1 MIAGVATTLPAAPAW
16 ADCEQ
21 PLYIIA
27 HRCNDPADVPNVVL
41 AQEVNAIEA
50 DFSWGSPTEFV
61 PDRWVVDHDGVF
73 AWSTDIDDWLGG
85 VSLTLDLADSP
96 LGLVILDIKDPD
108 GPLLDLY
115 SHVRGSLGPDIN
127 LLFSIPD
134 FEEKEQFEDILS
146 QINADPRA
154 AVAVDYLSG
163 DEQTMSAVDNYFRT
177 AGFDKYWF
185 GDGYNVTVETPQSV
199 EDNVADAIDIRDSG
213 ADCDAFHGVYTWT
226 YEKETTITGF
236 LLEGV
241 NGVMMNADECHDIV
255 GVGDGVWTPLEA
267 VNFAK
272 TLTGTVFAAPEAN
285 PFRYATPDITC
296 PADQVVECTAPGG
309 TWGGD
314 TQLAEFYAAAGASI
328 DNCDEVTVIDDGP
341 LFYGVGQP
349 TEVTFTATDAGV
361 CSPTNSCTASVT
373 VQDTQAPQI
382 DCPADIAV
390 DPESPEGTVVTFAA
404 AAVDVCDGAPAVVCP
419 ASGETFE
426 IGSETEVFCTA
437 TDAAGHQDVCSL
449 HVKVYTPEE
458 VVENMESAAAAL
470 AGSLNPGQLNS
481 LLVHLEIVM
490 SAIEK
495 NKHNQLCNK
504 LEDIVDQVDGWID
517 DGTVTPQQGQPLIDS
532 ALNLLAT
539 FACQ

>member
-1 MIAGVATTLPAAPAW
+1 MVAALATALPAAPAR
-16 ADCEQ
+16 AACDQ

-73 AWSTDIDDWLGG
+73 AWSTDIDDWLDG
-85 VSLTLDLADSP
+85 VILTLSLADSP

-127 LLFSIPD
+127 LLLSIPD
-134 FEEKEQFEDILS
+134 FEEKEQFEAILS

-163 DEQTMSAVDNYFRT
+163 DEQTMSAVDSYFSDT
-177 AGFDKYWF
+177 GFTKYWF

-226 YEKETTITGF
+226 YEKQSTITGF

-255 GVGDGVWTPLEA
+255 GAIDIWTPLEA

-285 PFRYATPDITC
+285 PFRHATPNIAC
-296 PADQVVECTAPGG
+296 PSDQVVECTAPGG

-314 TQLAEFYAAAGASI
+314 PQLAEFYAAAGASI
-328 DNCDEVTVIDDGP
+328 DNCDEVTVVDDGP
-341 LFYGVGQP
+341 LFYGVGP
-349 TEVTFTATDAGV
+349 ATEVTFTATDAGV
-361 CSPTNSCTASVT
+361 CSPTDSCTASVT

-382 DCPADIAV
+382 DCPPDIAV
-390 DPESPEGTVVTFAA
+390 DPESPAGTVVSFTATA
-404 AAVDVCDGAPAVVCP
+404 SDLCDGTPAVVCP
-419 ASGETFE
+419 ESGDTFP
-426 IGSETEVFCTA
+426 IGSETVVTCTV
-437 TDAAGHQDVCSL
+437 TDAAGHQDVCDL
-449 HVKVYTPEE
+449 QVKVYTPEE

-481 LLVHLEIVM
+481 LLVHLGIVA

-495 NKHNQLCNK
+495 DKHNQLCNK
-504 LEDIVDQVDGWID
+504 LEDIADQVDGWLD
-517 DGTVTPQQGQPLIDS
+517 AGTVTPQQGQPLIDS